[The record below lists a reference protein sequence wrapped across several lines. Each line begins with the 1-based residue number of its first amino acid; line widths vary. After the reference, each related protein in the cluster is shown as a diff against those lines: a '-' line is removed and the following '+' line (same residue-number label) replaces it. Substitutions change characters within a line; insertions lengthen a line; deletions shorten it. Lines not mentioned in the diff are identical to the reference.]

1 LSLVE
6 KAQAT
11 IDEKSAREMEQS
23 LRKGDFTLD
32 DFRNQLR
39 QIKKMGSV
47 KDMLGMIP
55 GVNKIKALKGVEP
68 DEKELVKTTA
78 IIDSMTKKE
87 RSNYLII
94 DGRRRK
100 RIALGSGT
108 MVQDVNRLLKNY
120 IEIRKMM
127 KKINQKG
134 GIKSLM
140 RNFPF

>member
-1 LSLVE
+1 
-6 KAQAT
+6 
-11 IDEKSAREMEQS
+11 MEQS

-47 KDMLGMIP
+47 KDMMGMIP

-78 IIDSMTKKE
+78 IIDSMTNKE
-87 RSNYLII
+87 RGNYLVI

-108 MVQDVNRLLKNY
+108 TVQDVNRLLKNY
-120 IEIRKMM
+120 VEIRKMM
-127 KKINQKG
+127 KKVNQKG